1 LLKKIVITIILI
13 CSAGFSQD
21 NTSLTKSICDD
32 YKELDQFLDSLVI
45 RIEKKYANDSLFLTK
60 LRASQKDWIAF
71 KESQLEL
78 KFPHPDKKS
87 KYGENYR
94 MCVCLELIQLLS
106 ARIKQLTPWE
116 TGIVGDEDEV
126 CPGSILVD

>member
-1 LLKKIVITIILI
+1 LLNKLVLILIFIIL
-13 CSAGFSQD
+13 AGFSQD
-21 NTSLTKSICDD
+21 NTELTKTICEDC
-32 YKELDQFLDSLVI
+32 KELEQFLDSLLAK
-45 RIEKKYANDSLFLTK
+45 IEKKYAKDSLFLSK
-60 LRASQKDWIAF
+60 LKASQKDWLTF
-71 KESQLEL
+71 KESHLEL

-116 TGIVGDEDEV
+116 TGMVSDDDEV